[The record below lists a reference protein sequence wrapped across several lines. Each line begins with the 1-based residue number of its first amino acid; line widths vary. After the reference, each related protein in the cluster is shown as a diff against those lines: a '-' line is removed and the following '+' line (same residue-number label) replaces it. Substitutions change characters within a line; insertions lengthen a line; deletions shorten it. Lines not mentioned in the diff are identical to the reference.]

1 LSENDAVR
9 RLLTES
15 KRYLFM
21 ERLNGI
27 RDAMKLSLKF
37 VIPLVIPLM
46 ILLLPTSA
54 FPFEGL
60 TIIQQRVIAIFF
72 LAALC
77 WVFEPIPIYAT
88 SVVVIVLELLLL
100 SDKGILW
107 FRSGAGDPEFGELL
121 AYQDLMATFS
131 SPIIMLFLG
140 GFFLAMAATKYRLD
154 VNLARVMLKPFGNQ
168 PKYVMLGLMLIT
180 GVFSMFMSN
189 TATTAMMLS
198 ILAPV
203 IAVFGAEDKG
213 RIALALCIPV
223 AANIGGIGT
232 PIGTPPN
239 AIALKYLVD
248 EHTIT
253 FGEWMAFG
261 IPFVVVMMAIAWVL
275 MCKLYP
281 SDQETVNLDI
291 KGKFLKTPKAIT
303 VYITFGLTILLW
315 LMGSSHGMNSYTVAL
330 IPVAVFS
337 MTGIINKEDL
347 KGISW
352 DVLWLVS
359 GGIALGLALD
369 KTGLAKLVV
378 GSIPFGILSPYAVL
392 VGAAALCLL
401 MANFMSHTAT
411 ANLLM
416 PIMAALGLSMEGLLP
431 LGGIMTLILVVTFA
445 ASLGMSLP
453 ISTPPNAL
461 AHATGF
467 VNTKQMAR
475 VGVILGLI
483 GVALSF
489 VMVWILNIIGF
500 IQ

>member
-1 LSENDAVR
+1 
-9 RLLTES
+9 
-15 KRYLFM
+15 M
-21 ERLNGI
+21 I
-27 RDAMKLSLKF
+27 RPYLKF
-37 VIPLVIPLM
+37 IIPIVIPLVI
-46 ILLLPTSA
+46 LLLPVTA
-54 FPFEGL
+54 FPFDGL
-60 TIIQQRVIAIFF
+60 TLIQQRVIAIFL
-72 LAALC
+72 LAALL

-88 SVVVIVLELLLL
+88 SVVIIVLELLML
-100 SDKGILW
+100 SDKGLIL
-107 FRSGAGDPEFGELL
+107 FRLSEGQAEFGHLL
-121 AYQDLMATFS
+121 KYSDIMATFA

-154 VNLARVMLKPFGNQ
+154 VNLARVLLKPFGHN

-203 IAVFGAEDKG
+203 IAVFGPKDPG
-213 RIALALCIPV
+213 RIAFALCIPV

-239 AIALKYLVD
+239 AIALKYLVGD
-248 EHTIT
+248 NLIT

-261 IPFVVVMMAIAWVL
+261 VPFVIVMMTLAWL
-275 MCKLYP
+275 LIGSLYKA
-281 SDQETVNLDI
+281 DQQRIELTI
-291 KGKFLKTPKAIT
+291 KGKFLKTPKAIV
-303 VYITFGLTILLW
+303 VYITFAATILLW
-315 LMGSSHGMNSYTVAL
+315 LMGSAHGMNSYTVAL

-337 MTGIINKEDL
+337 VTGIINKEDL
-347 KGISW
+347 KKISW

-378 GSIPFGILSPYAVL
+378 HSIPFGEFSPYVVL
-392 VGAAALCLL
+392 VGAAALCLV

-416 PIMAALGLSMEGLLP
+416 PIMAALGASMVSLTP
-431 LGGIMTLILVVTFA
+431 LGGEVTLILVVTFA

-461 AHATGF
+461 AHATGYIQSS
-467 VNTKQMAR
+467 QMAR
-475 VGVILGLI
+475 VGVILGVT
-483 GVALSF
+483 GVLLSF
-489 VMVWILNIIGF
+489 VMVAALNVIGF
-500 IQ
+500 IG

>member
-1 LSENDAVR
+1 MR
-9 RLLTES
+9 QYI
-15 KRYLFM
+15 KY
-21 ERLNGI
+21 
-27 RDAMKLSLKF
+27 F
-37 VIPLVIPLM
+37 VPIFIPLLVWMLPL
-46 ILLLPTSA
+46 TA
-54 FPFEGL
+54 FPFEGM
-60 TIIQQRVIAIFF
+60 TILQQRVIAIFL

-88 SVVVIVLELLLL
+88 SVVIIVLELLLL
-100 SDKGILW
+100 SDKGLLF
-107 FRSGAGDPEFGELL
+107 FRMDQDQPHFGELL
-121 AYQDLMATFS
+121 KHSDIMATFA

-154 VNLARVMLKPFGNQ
+154 VNLARVLLKPFGSSPNN
-168 PKYVMLGLMLIT
+168 VMLGLMLIT

-203 IAVFGAEDKG
+203 IAVFGPKDPG
-213 RIALALCIPV
+213 RIAFALSIPV

-239 AIALKYLVD
+239 AIALKYLTGDNV
-248 EHTIT
+248 IA
-253 FGEWMAFG
+253 FGEWMVFG
-261 IPFVVVMMAIAWVL
+261 VPFVVVMMALAWVVIGRF
-275 MCKLYP
+275 YP
-281 SDQETVNLDI
+281 ANEKKINLNI

-303 VYITFGLTILLW
+303 VYIVFALTILLW

-337 MTGIINKEDL
+337 LTGIINKEDL
-347 KGISW
+347 KKISW

-369 KTGLAKLVV
+369 KTGLARLVV
-378 GSIPFGILSPYAVL
+378 HSIPFDEFSPYVVL
-392 VGAAALCLL
+392 VGAAFLCLL

-416 PIMAALGLSMEGLLP
+416 PIMAALGMSMTSLAP
-431 LGGIMTLILVVTFA
+431 LGGEVTLILVVTFA

-461 AHATGF
+461 AHATGN
-467 VNTKQMAR
+467 VESRQMAK
-475 VGVILGLI
+475 VGVILGVV
-483 GVALSF
+483 GVLLSF
-489 VMVWILNIIGF
+489 VLVWILHAVGHIG
-500 IQ
+500 

>member
-1 LSENDAVR
+1 MVR
-9 RLLTES
+9 P
-15 KRYLFM
+15 Y
-21 ERLNGI
+21 
-27 RDAMKLSLKF
+27 LKF
-37 VIPLVIPLM
+37 IIPIAIPLL
-46 ILLLPTSA
+46 ILLMPLSA
-54 FPFEGL
+54 FPFDGL
-60 TIIQQRVIAIFF
+60 TIIQQRVIAIFL
-72 LAALC
+72 LAALL

-88 SVVVIVLELLLL
+88 SVVIIVLELLML
-100 SDKGILW
+100 SNKGLIL
-107 FRSGAGDPEFGELL
+107 FRLNESQPEFGQLL
-121 AYQDLMATFS
+121 KYSDIMATFA

-154 VNLARVMLKPFGNQ
+154 VNLARVLLKPFGQN

-203 IAVFGAEDKG
+203 IAVFGPKDPG
-213 RIALALCIPV
+213 RIAFALCIPV

-239 AIALKYLVD
+239 AIALKYLVVD
-248 EHTIT
+248 NLIT

-261 IPFVVVMMAIAWVL
+261 VPFVIVMMALSWFLI
-275 MCKLYP
+275 CSLYKA
-281 SDQETVNLDI
+281 DQQRIELTI
-291 KGKFLKTPKAIT
+291 KGKFLKTPKALV
-303 VYITFGLTILLW
+303 VYITFAATILLW
-315 LMGSSHGMNSYTVAL
+315 LVGDLHGMNSYTVAL

-337 MTGIINKEDL
+337 VTGIINKEDL
-347 KGISW
+347 KKISW

-369 KTGLAKLVV
+369 KTGLAALVV
-378 GSIPFGILSPYAVL
+378 HSIPFGDFSPYVVL
-392 VGAAALCLL
+392 FGAALLCLL

-416 PIMAALGLSMEGLLP
+416 PIMAALGASMTSLSA
-431 LGGIMTLILVVTFA
+431 LGGEVTLILVVTFA

-461 AHATGF
+461 AHATGY
-467 VNTKQMAR
+467 VQSNQMAK
-475 VGVILGLI
+475 VGVVLGLV
-483 GVALSF
+483 GVLLSF
-489 VMVWILNIIGF
+489 VMVAALNVVGF
-500 IQ
+500 IG

>member
-1 LSENDAVR
+1 MR
-9 RLLTES
+9 Q
-15 KRYLFM
+15 Y
-21 ERLNGI
+21 
-27 RDAMKLSLKF
+27 MKYIIPI
-37 VIPLVIPLM
+37 VIPLIILMLPL
-46 ILLLPTSA
+46 SA

-60 TIIQQRVIAIFF
+60 TIVQQRVIAIFL

-88 SVVVIVLELLLL
+88 SVVIIVLLLL
-100 SDKGILW
+100 MVSNKGI
-107 FRSGAGDPEFGELL
+107 FFFKFGEGEAHFGELL
-121 AYQDLMATFS
+121 AYQDIMATFS

-154 VNLARVMLKPFGNQ
+154 VNLARVLLKPFGQN

-180 GVFSMFMSN
+180 GIFSMFMSN

-198 ILAPV
+198 ILTPV
-203 IAVFGAEDKG
+203 IAVFGPKDPG
-213 RIALALCIPV
+213 RIAFALCIPV

-239 AIALKYLVD
+239 AIALKYLVGD
-248 EHTIT
+248 NLIT

-261 IPFVVVMMAIAWVL
+261 VPFVIIMMALAWFL
-275 MCKLYP
+275 IGFIYKA
-281 SDQETVNLDI
+281 DQKTIELSI
-291 KGKFLKTPKAIT
+291 KGKFLKTPKAIV
-303 VYITFGLTILLW
+303 VYITFAMTIILW

-330 IPVAVFS
+330 IPVAIFS
-337 MTGIINKEDL
+337 ITGIINKEDL
-347 KGISW
+347 KRISW

-369 KTGLAKLVV
+369 KTGLARLMVH
-378 GSIPFGILSPYAVL
+378 SIPFDAYSPYVVL
-392 VGAAALCLL
+392 GGAAFLCLV

-416 PIMAALGLSMEGLLP
+416 PIMAALGSSMASLTP
-431 LGGIMTLILVVTFA
+431 LGGELTLILVVTFA

-461 AHATGF
+461 AHATGH
-467 VNTKQMAR
+467 VQTNQMAKVGIVLGV
-475 VGVILGLI
+475 VGVL
-483 GVALSF
+483 LSF
-489 VMVWILNIIGF
+489 VMVWVLHSVGHIG
-500 IQ
+500 

>member
-1 LSENDAVR
+1 MVR
-9 RLLTES
+9 P
-15 KRYLFM
+15 Y
-21 ERLNGI
+21 
-27 RDAMKLSLKF
+27 LKF
-37 VIPLVIPLM
+37 IIPIAIPLL
-46 ILLLPTSA
+46 ILLMPLSA
-54 FPFEGL
+54 FPFDGL
-60 TIIQQRVIAIFF
+60 TIIQQRVIAIFL
-72 LAALC
+72 LAALL

-88 SVVVIVLELLLL
+88 SVVIIVLELLML
-100 SDKGILW
+100 SNKGLIL
-107 FRSGAGDPEFGELL
+107 FRLNESQPEFGHLL
-121 AYQDLMATFS
+121 KYSDIMATFA

-154 VNLARVMLKPFGNQ
+154 VNLARVLLKPFGQN

-203 IAVFGAEDKG
+203 IAVFGPKDPG
-213 RIALALCIPV
+213 RIAFALCIPV

-239 AIALKYLVD
+239 AIALKYLVGD
-248 EHTIT
+248 NLIT

-261 IPFVVVMMAIAWVL
+261 VPFVIVMMALSWFLI
-275 MCKLYP
+275 CSLYKA
-281 SDQETVNLDI
+281 DQQRIELTI
-291 KGKFLKTPKAIT
+291 KGKFLKTPKALV
-303 VYITFGLTILLW
+303 VYITFAATILLW
-315 LMGSSHGMNSYTVAL
+315 LVGDLHGMNSYTVAL

-337 MTGIINKEDL
+337 VTGIINKEDL
-347 KGISW
+347 KKISW

-369 KTGLAKLVV
+369 KTGLAALVV
-378 GSIPFGILSPYAVL
+378 HSIPFGDFSPYVVL
-392 VGAAALCLL
+392 FGAALLCLL

-416 PIMAALGLSMEGLLP
+416 PIMAALGASMTSLSA
-431 LGGIMTLILVVTFA
+431 LGGEVTLILVVTFA

-461 AHATGF
+461 AHATGY
-467 VNTKQMAR
+467 VQSNQMAR
-475 VGVILGLI
+475 VGVVLGLV
-483 GVALSF
+483 GVLLSF
-489 VMVWILNIIGF
+489 VMVAALNVVGF
-500 IQ
+500 IG

>member
-1 LSENDAVR
+1 
-9 RLLTES
+9 
-15 KRYLFM
+15 
-21 ERLNGI
+21 
-27 RDAMKLSLKF
+27 MKLSPKF
-37 VIPLVIPLM
+37 IIPLVIPLV

-54 FPFEGL
+54 FPFEGM
-60 TIIQQRVIAIFF
+60 TIIQQRVIAIFL

-88 SVVVIVLELLLL
+88 SVVIIVLELLLL

-107 FRSGAGDPEFGELL
+107 ARSGLGEPGFGELI
-121 AYQDLMATFS
+121 AHQDLMATFA

-203 IAVFGAEDKG
+203 IAVFKAGDRG

-248 EHTIT
+248 EYTIT

-261 IPFVVVMMAIAWVL
+261 IPFVIVMMAIAWVV

-281 SDQETVNLDI
+281 SDQETVKLDI
-291 KGKFLKTPKAIT
+291 KGKFLKTPKAMI
-303 VYITFGLTILLW
+303 VYFTFGLTILLW
-315 LMGSSHGMNSYTVAL
+315 LMGSAHGMNSYTVAL

-369 KTGLAKLVV
+369 RTGLAELVV
-378 GSIPFGILSPYAVL
+378 NTIPFGSLSPYAVL
-392 VGAAALCLL
+392 LGAAALCLL

-416 PIMAALGLSMEGLLP
+416 PIMAALGMSMDGLIP

-489 VMVWILNIIGF
+489 VMVWILNIVGF